1 MVSLLKMP
9 KLSPTMETGTLVKWL
24 KKAGDEI
31 HFGDVLLEISTDKAV
46 LEHTASEDGWLL
58 EILVKEGTKIPVGA
72 PIAVFSTEKNVTYD
86 LKQLYHR
93 KRLSA
98 RMSLHKLYRIRLL
111 SRIILIM
118 LGLPWPLW
126 DFVQNHL

>member
-9 KLSPTMETGTLVKWL
+9 KLSPTMEIGILVKWH

-58 EILVKEGTKIPVGA
+58 EILVEEGTKT
-72 PIAVFSTEKNVTYD
+72 PIGTPID
-86 LKQLYHR
+86 R
-93 KRLSA
+93 KS
-98 RMSLHKLYRIRLL
+98 
-111 SRIILIM
+111 
-118 LGLPWPLW
+118 
-126 DFVQNHL
+126 VV